1 MFELKKKKPMHIKL
15 FAWGHYS
22 DGCGSKKNV
31 V

>member
-1 MFELKKKKPMHIKL
+1 MFELKKNPMHINL

-31 V
+31 G